1 MPPFSIAEGA
11 VSVGKRIIDTL
22 LAFLVLFVMS
32 GAAALVL
39 FGGLAWLGIYL
50 FRHLH

>member
-1 MPPFSIAEGA
+1 MTEEA